1 MLKKT
6 KIICTQGPA
15 TDPEGIVDALIE
27 NGMNCARFNFS
38 HGTHE
43 EHLVR
48 INKVR
53 AAAERSGKVISLI
66 LDTKGPE
73 MRLGEFADGKVQLE
87 KGQQFTLT
95 YEDTPG
101 DATHVSVN
109 HKNLYNEVKAG
120 DTLYSIAKRSEITVD
135 ELRRLNS
142 LDSSAVLKIGQ
153 NLKVPAQSTAAAQ
166 SGSAVQNAGSS
177 SSGLALSVPDTSSS
191 ARDNLSL
198 IGSDKDPRAYSKKNG
213 DTSLVWPVKASE
225 VVYVAGKISGVA
237 LTGAKNE
244 HVTAIRS
251 GTVMFS
257 GIYRGFGQVV
267 FVQSANGLIYVYTGL
282 DTLAVTKGQKVNYG
296 QQLGII
302 GSDPISGKNLINLM
316 VFKNGSPMDPA
327 KAPRG

>member
-1 MLKKT
+1 MKL
-6 KIICTQGPA
+6 IRAVAALLFCLCALPLFSQNISH
-15 TDPEGIVDALIE
+15 IV
-27 NGMNCARFNFS
+27 
-38 HGTHE
+38 
-43 EHLVR
+43 
-48 INKVR
+48 
-53 AAAERSGKVISLI
+53 
-66 LDTKGPE
+66 
-73 MRLGEFADGKVQLE
+73 E
-87 KGQQFTLT
+87 KGDTLYSLSKKYGVSVDDLRSANAISGSDLYAGQKLIIPAKKNDKRVT
-95 YEDTPG
+95 YESYT
-101 DATHVSVN
+101 
-109 HKNLYNEVKAG
+109 VKAG

-153 NLKVPAQSTAAAQ
+153 NLKVPAQSGAAAQ
-166 SGSAVQNAGSS
+166 SGSAVQNAGAS

-302 GSDPISGKNLINLM
+302 GSDPISGKSLINLM

>member
-1 MLKKT
+1 MNMKL
-6 KIICTQGPA
+6 IRAVSALLFCLCALPLFSQNISH
-15 TDPEGIVDALIE
+15 IV
-27 NGMNCARFNFS
+27 
-38 HGTHE
+38 
-43 EHLVR
+43 
-48 INKVR
+48 
-53 AAAERSGKVISLI
+53 
-66 LDTKGPE
+66 
-73 MRLGEFADGKVQLE
+73 E
-87 KGQQFTLT
+87 KGDTLYSLSKKYGVSVDDLRSANAISGSDLYAGQKLIIPAKKNDKRVT
-95 YEDTPG
+95 YESYT
-101 DATHVSVN
+101 
-109 HKNLYNEVKAG
+109 VKAG

-153 NLKVPAQSTAAAQ
+153 NLKVPAQSGAAAQ
-166 SGSAVQNAGSS
+166 SGSAVQNAGAS

-225 VVYVAGKISGVA
+225 VVYVAGKISGVV

-302 GSDPISGKNLINLM
+302 GSDPISGKSLINLM

>member
-1 MLKKT
+1 MKL
-6 KIICTQGPA
+6 IRAVAALLFCLCAFSLFSQNISH
-15 TDPEGIVDALIE
+15 IV
-27 NGMNCARFNFS
+27 
-38 HGTHE
+38 
-43 EHLVR
+43 
-48 INKVR
+48 
-53 AAAERSGKVISLI
+53 
-66 LDTKGPE
+66 
-73 MRLGEFADGKVQLE
+73 E
-87 KGQQFTLT
+87 KGDTLYSLSKKYGVSVDDLRSANAISGSDLYAGQKLIIPAKKADKRVT
-95 YEDTPG
+95 YE
-101 DATHVSVN
+101 S
-109 HKNLYNEVKAG
+109 YRVKAG

-153 NLKVPAQSTAAAQ
+153 NLKVPAQTATE
-166 SGSAVQNAGSS
+166 SSAPAQNAGAS

>member
-1 MLKKT
+1 MNMKL
-6 KIICTQGPA
+6 IRAVSALLFCLCALPLFSQNISH
-15 TDPEGIVDALIE
+15 IV
-27 NGMNCARFNFS
+27 
-38 HGTHE
+38 
-43 EHLVR
+43 
-48 INKVR
+48 
-53 AAAERSGKVISLI
+53 
-66 LDTKGPE
+66 
-73 MRLGEFADGKVQLE
+73 E
-87 KGQQFTLT
+87 KGDTLYSLSKKYGVSVDELRSANAISGSDLYAGQKLIIPAKKNDKRVT
-95 YEDTPG
+95 YESYT
-101 DATHVSVN
+101 
-109 HKNLYNEVKAG
+109 VKAG

-153 NLKVPAQSTAAAQ
+153 NLKVPAQSGAAAQ
-166 SGSAVQNAGSS
+166 SGSAAQNAGAS

-302 GSDPISGKNLINLM
+302 GSDPISGKSLINLM